1 MKIKFIKSIN
11 KNYITLLFFIGFLVS
26 FFINIHLQNKL
37 IKLNFFILQNKEI
50 DKTIFPADS
59 IIGKS
64 LKIISSSVDTSQNNY
79 ILFTIPQ
86 RACGSCIMSA
96 MDLWFKNYFTKTQKI
111 KTRVI
116 LDDVD
121 DAIIGFLEYNKYLES
136 IDIIDNPKFISYI
149 MPNSSNV
156 MVMFVSKD
164 NRIIFAEE
172 LSYSNMNR
180 INFLFEKTVNY

>member
-1 MKIKFIKSIN
+1 
-11 KNYITLLFFIGFLVS
+11 
-26 FFINIHLQNKL
+26 
-37 IKLNFFILQNKEI
+37 
-50 DKTIFPADS
+50 
-59 IIGKS
+59 
-64 LKIISSSVDTSQNNY
+64 
-79 ILFTIPQ
+79 
-86 RACGSCIMSA
+86 MSA

-149 MPNSSNV
+149 LPNSSNV

>member
-1 MKIKFIKSIN
+1 
-11 KNYITLLFFIGFLVS
+11 
-26 FFINIHLQNKL
+26 
-37 IKLNFFILQNKEI
+37 
-50 DKTIFPADS
+50 
-59 IIGKS
+59 
-64 LKIISSSVDTSQNNY
+64 
-79 ILFTIPQ
+79 
-86 RACGSCIMSA
+86 MSA
-96 MDLWFKNYFTKTQKI
+96 MDLWFKNYFTKAQKV

-149 MPNSSNV
+149 LPNSSNV